1 MFRLNGERERMLLT
15 AGRGTQSRRTGMAV
29 DFWRLVHALRRNAK
43 LLATLLAISVVFGT
57 VVGRHGIPKTY
68 VAKAILLWEPPA
80 AGRAERTREISTLV
94 DSVKLPANLDLVRER
109 LGYRE
114 PLHVLAN
121 RIDVSTGDPSMLI
134 SISATSTR
142 PDSAAELAN
151 TMVDVYLD
159 AQREVSESRL
169 RETAES
175 LRLSLVQSRKALEES
190 RDRYDRFRTDHRIGD
205 LSIEV
210 QAAIEEV
217 ARLRVA
223 ANDARVELES
233 SQAEE
238 AAQRRIQVVAPRAT
252 GPVADSPPAN
262 AARLAE
268 VEANLAN
275 ARARHT
281 EEHPRVKLL
290 EAEAAELRSSGA
302 AGTTDTARP
311 AAPTPGAGRLAHTVQ
326 TRRAAE
332 QRRKALQDVIRESEE
347 RASKLTAVEGEAARL
362 LADMNA
368 QQDHVASLLK
378 QSATAED
385 DVRSASSYFQIV
397 SRASSPEHPER
408 GFGWIF
414 ALGFPVAVVLL
425 AILLLLLREMKSLSA
440 RTATEAAF
448 WARAPVLWSSSWP
461 RGTEAECRELGR
473 QLANVME
480 SRPGVVGFTV
490 LRASK
495 SDADAASWLAEL
507 VADRLNAR
515 GENSNMVDLRYRAL
529 QEQFEL
535 ADALEH
541 RVLGEEIGLLRSDFH
556 AVLTVLPSLDD
567 PASVRAA
574 LRWIDALVVIV
585 PSGRVSYKRLHS
597 LRHTL
602 GLQEHGLGLVMI
614 DVTPDLLQSTPRTA
628 AAAFAFWPPPR
639 RRRRSTVIPAQL
651 EENNAGPL
659 IALEEVIPPR

>member
-15 AGRGTQSRRTGMAV
+15 ASRGTQSRRTGMAV
-29 DFWRLVHALRRNAK
+29 DVWRLVHPLRRNVK
-43 LLATLLAISVVFGT
+43 LLAMLLAISVILGT
-57 VVGRHGIPKTY
+57 VVGRHGIPKAY

-109 LGYRE
+109 LGFRE
-114 PLHVLAN
+114 PLHALAK
-121 RIDVSTGDPSMLI
+121 RIDVTTGDPSMLI
-134 SISATSTR
+134 TISATSTR
-142 PDSAAELAN
+142 PEAAAELAN

-159 AQREVSESRL
+159 AQRKVSESRL

-175 LRLSLVQSRKALEES
+175 LRLSLVQSRKSLEES

-233 SQAEE
+233 SLAEE
-238 AAQRRIQVVAPRAT
+238 AAQRRIRSVAPRAL
-252 GPVADSPPAN
+252 GPVDDSPAN

-268 VEANLAN
+268 VESNLAN

-290 EAEAAELRSSGA
+290 EAEAAELRSRGA
-302 AGTTDTARP
+302 AGTSGTARV
-311 AAPTPGAGRLAHTVQ
+311 AAPTPGAGRLEHTVQ

-397 SRASSPEHPER
+397 SRASPPDHPER

-473 QLANVME
+473 QLANVIE

-490 LRASK
+490 LRGSK
-495 SDADAASWLAEL
+495 SDGDAASWLAEL

-515 GENSNMVDLRYRAL
+515 GENSNMVDLRYRVL

-585 PSGRVSYKRLHS
+585 PSGRASYKRLHS

-614 DVTPDLLQSTPRTA
+614 GVPADLLQSTARTA
-628 AAAFAFWPPPR
+628 TAAFAFWPPPR
-639 RRRRSTVIPAQL
+639 RRRRAAVIPAQL
-651 EENNAGPL
+651 EENSAGPL